1 MTMTKAASYLLV
13 LATVLSLAA
22 CADGGMGT
30 QQQGSSA
37 SNQQKAVIPPSNG
50 GY

>member
-30 QQQGSSA
+30 QQQGSA